1 MHPSRLWLVP
11 ALLLALV
18 LAACGGPGASTDG
31 GNGGG
36 ESQGTEATPTPEGQE
51 SAAASTG
58 NGGNGGPGG
67 FDGDL
72 EQLAEAL
79 TPPNSTETS
88 RTEVSGVIFL
98 TWESTDSPEDVAA
111 WYEGAIEGQNMNIFS
126 RTSTQGFFSYIFGI
140 EEGSNFGGVASVGPS
155 STGGS
160 GSSVGLQI
168 GESDS

>member
-1 MHPSRLWLVP
+1 MHPSRHLLVP
-11 ALLLALV
+11 VVLLALV
-18 LAACGGPGASTDG
+18 LAACGGPGASTDA
-31 GNGGG
+31 GNGGD
-36 ESQGTEATPTPEGQE
+36 ESQGSEATSTPEAQE

-58 NGGNGGPGG
+58 GGNGGPGG

-111 WYEGAIEGQNMNIFS
+111 WYESAIEGQNLNIFS

-140 EEGSNFGGVASVGPS
+140 EEGSSFGGIASVGPS
-155 STGGS
+155 STGGP
-160 GSSVGLQI
+160 GAAVGLQI
-168 GESDS
+168 GDSGN

>member
-1 MHPSRLWLVP
+1 MHPSRHLLVP
-11 ALLLALV
+11 VVLLALV

-31 GNGGG
+31 GNGGD
-36 ESQGTEATPTPEGQE
+36 ESQGSEATSTPGAQE

-111 WYEGAIEGQNMNIFS
+111 WYESAIEGQNLNIFS

-140 EEGSNFGGVASVGPS
+140 EEGSSFGGIASVGPS
-155 STGGS
+155 STGGP
-160 GSSVGLQI
+160 GAAVGLQI
-168 GESDS
+168 GESGN

>member
-1 MHPSRLWLVP
+1 MQWSRFTLLP
-11 ALLLALV
+11 ALLLALLLV
-18 LAACGGPGASTDG
+18 ACGGPAASTNGNG

-36 ESQGTEATPTPEGQE
+36 ESQAAEATDTPEPAQ
-51 SAAASTG
+51 SQG
-58 NGGNGGPGG
+58 NGGSGGNGG

-98 TWESTDSPEDVAA
+98 TWDSTDSPEDLAA
-111 WYEGAIEGQNMNIFS
+111 WYEDAIEGQNMNIFS

-140 EEGSNFGGVASVGPS
+140 EEGSSFGGVATMGPS

-168 GESDS
+168 GESSGS

>member
-1 MHPSRLWLVP
+1 MHPSRLLLVP
-11 ALLLALV
+11 SVLLALV
-18 LAACGGPGASTDG
+18 LAACGGPGAST
-31 GNGGG
+31 GGG
-36 ESQGTEATPTPEGQE
+36 ESQSTDATATPEAQE

-72 EQLAEAL
+72 EQLAAAL

-111 WYEGAIEGQNMNIFS
+111 WYESAIEGQNMNIFS
-126 RTSTQGFFSYIFGI
+126 RTSASGFFSYIFGI
-140 EEGSNFGGVASVGPS
+140 EEGSTFGGVASVGPS
-155 STGGS
+155 SSGGP

-168 GESDS
+168 GESGN